1 VVVRQVEYY
10 MSASTL
16 SGPGGQVFDVDRLS
30 GDVTVVGRVDRELTP
45 VYRLLVSARDRG
57 GVSASSTSA
66 DAIVVV
72 RVTDENDNIPTISV
86 NTLLQVRPA
95 AWTYWSG
102 GEVIR
107 GLCLTGDFCLP
118 DRLIRTPA
126 STVALVW

>member
-16 SGPGGQVFDVDRLS
+16 SGPGGQVFDVDRLT
-30 GDVTVVGRVDRELTP
+30 GDVTVVGRVDREATP

-57 GVSASSTSA
+57 GAVSASSTSA

-86 NTLLQVRPA
+86 NTLLQVRAA
-95 AWTYWSG
+95 AWTY
-102 GEVIR
+102 
-107 GLCLTGDFCLP
+107 
-118 DRLIRTPA
+118 
-126 STVALVW
+126 